1 MELKVKEIELE
12 KERAEAGKA
21 NISKLRLTS
30 DCQKLEIKNCN
41 CDTLKWQ
48 EFWDSFEA
56 TINKSTTYEPSLK
69 VALKIIQGAIQMV
82 SWKQQYQGMLEMKT
96 VGCQDSPV
104 LLRIH
109 KQLQFIFALVT
120 LAVPLH
126 IFCIPRQS
134 QNQRRILS
142 AFHDQNSWLFLIA
155 IRGMKS
161 VAYEFT

>member
-69 VALKIIQGAIQMV
+69 VALKII
-82 SWKQQYQGMLEMKT
+82 
-96 VGCQDSPV
+96 
-104 LLRIH
+104 
-109 KQLQFIFALVT
+109 
-120 LAVPLH
+120 
-126 IFCIPRQS
+126 
-134 QNQRRILS
+134 
-142 AFHDQNSWLFLIA
+142 
-155 IRGMKS
+155 
-161 VAYEFT
+161 